1 MHLEIISPEAVL
13 LSQNVQSI
21 GVPGTAGS
29 FQVLDNHSPIVS
41 TLEKGTVKIAS
52 DQPIIMNNNQFHVEN
67 QGVYWTFEIK
77 SGIFEMQNNK
87 AILLIE

>member
-13 LSQNVQSI
+13 LSQNVLSV

-29 FQVLDNHSPIVS
+29 FQVLNNHAPIVS
-41 TLEKGTVKIAS
+41 TLEKGVVKIAS
-52 DQPIIMNNNQFHVEN
+52 DQPVVLSSNQFHVEN
-67 QGVYWTFEIK
+67 QGNYWTFEIN
-77 SGIFEMQNNK
+77 SGVFEMRNNK